1 MGKTI
6 DILQFIPTGK
16 ESAITRETLSFALN
30 IPDREVRKLIAQAR
44 RNQPII
50 NLQNGSGYYLPTK
63 KTEVIEFLNQETHR
77 ARSIFWSIKGC
88 RDWLKKKGEN

>member
-1 MGKTI
+1 MGKAI

-16 ESAITRETLSFALN
+16 ENAITRETLSLALN

-44 RNQPII
+44 RKHPIA
-50 NLQNGSGYYLPTK
+50 NFQDGTGYYLPTEK
-63 KTEVIEFLNQETHR
+63 SEVIEFLNQETHR

-88 RDWLKKKGEN
+88 RDWLKNHDK